1 MAPMYDIAQWDG
13 NSWSSLGVANGPGG
27 DNTDVEALVADGR
40 GHLFVGGNFYLADA
54 IVSPFIAQINLPG
67 APTILKQPQSQ
78 TAESGATVNIILDA
92 SGYPAATCFWFF
104 NETNLLA
111 YTTNGR
117 LELSN
122 CDYSQSGVY
131 TVVVSNA
138 YGAVTSAP
146 VMLNVIPSV
155 ERRPVPGV
163 KVMGEIGSSLNV
175 EYAGS
180 LTPNPNWLPLDV
192 VNLTNPPQFCV
203 DATLPLAP
211 QRFYRAWQSG
221 TPGIVPS
228 LNLNFVP
235 AITLTGNFDDKL
247 RLDYINQIGPTDAWV
262 TLDTVTLTNTSQLYF
277 DTSAPGQPGRLYRI
291 VPVP

>member
-1 MAPMYDIAQWDG
+1 M
-13 NSWSSLGVANGPGG
+13 GVLAGPGG
-27 DNTDVEALVADGR
+27 DNIDVEALAADGR

-54 IVSPFIAQINLPG
+54 IVSPFIVQMNLPG
-67 APTILKQPQSQ
+67 PPTILKPPPSQ
-78 TAESGATVNIILDA
+78 TAEAGSTVNIILDA

-104 NETNLLA
+104 NETNLVA
-111 YTTNGR
+111 SSTNCR
-117 LELSN
+117 LEWSN

-138 YGAVTSAP
+138 FGAVTSAP

-163 KVMGEIGSSLNV
+163 KVTGEIGSSLKV
-175 EYAGS
+175 EYANILGS
-180 LTPNPNWLPLDV
+180 PTNWLPLATLS
-192 VNLTNPPQFCV
+192 LTNPPQYCFDV
-203 DATLPLAP
+203 TTPLPP
-211 QRFYRAWQSG
+211 RRFYRAWQAA
-221 TPGIVPS
+221 TPAVVPS

-235 AITLTGNFDDKL
+235 AITLNGNIGDKL
-247 RLDYINQIGPTDAWV
+247 RLDCINQIGPPDAWV

-277 DTSAPGQPGRLYRI
+277 DTSVIGQPARLYRI